1 MSDDFEDDLP
11 IEEED
16 QADDFDNFD
25 PQKYLRR
32 RQATRGNRDD
42 TGDFD
47 RDLPMTSRRGRSYG
61 DLNDPRGYDQGR
73 GASRRGRHSVAD
85 DDNSDQLGNA
95 AGMGAGVLASIIG
108 LFTGENM
115 GLFNRILP
123 ELGPRLG
130 PLARWVVGAVGCII
144 VFICGLACVGVYF
157 IYTVVNHR

>member
-25 PQKYLRR
+25 PQQYLRR
-32 RQATRGNRDD
+32 RQALKGNRDD
-42 TGDFD
+42 VNDFD
-47 RDLPMTSRRGRSYG
+47 RDLPVASRRGRSYG
-61 DLNDPRGYDQGR
+61 DPDQRNVDRASGRGQGR
-73 GASRRGRHSVAD
+73 YGRRED
-85 DDNSDQLGNA
+85 DDPVQNLGM
-95 AGMGAGVLASIIG
+95 MGPGFLASIIG

-115 GLFNRILP
+115 GLFKSIIP

-130 PLARWVVGAVGCII
+130 PLARWVVGGIGCMI

-157 IYTVVNHR
+157 IYTVVSHR